1 MNKLNREKSP
11 YLLQH
16 KDNPVDWYPWCPEAF
31 LRAEREDR
39 PVFVSI
45 GYSTCHWCHVMAH
58 ESFEDPE
65 VAELLNAGFVCI
77 KVDREERPDVD
88 AVYMAACQAMT
99 GSGGWPL
106 TVCMDAKQVPF
117 FAGTYFPKRSRY
129 GQWGLMELLE
139 QVLQLWRTDRERLLA
154 SGRKVA
160 EALNPPQEAGGAP
173 EKEQLQEAYRWL
185 RRSFDSKW
193 GGFGTSP
200 KFPTPHN
207 LLFLMQFYRLEQ
219 KQKALDM
226 AESTLDAMARGGI
239 QDQIG
244 GGFSRYS
251 TDESWLIPHFEKML
265 YDNALL
271 ILAYLEA
278 YQLTRRARYED
289 TARRTADYVLEEL
302 TDPEGGFYCGQD
314 ADSDGVEGKYYVF
327 TQSEVLDLLG
337 RQDGAA
343 FCKLYGISQAGNFG
357 GKSVPN
363 RIGRKEEPWSRDD
376 PRLQRLRSYRRQRA
390 RLHTDDKILLSWNS
404 WMILALARAGRVLSE
419 SRYLEAARK
428 AQRFIRTHMQ
438 RGGRLF
444 LRYRDGEAAHGGQLE
459 DYAGYALALLELYD
473 ATYRPAYL
481 QEAVVWAE
489 QMQALF
495 EDPVHGGYYQTAR
508 DAEPLIARLKETYD
522 GAMPSG
528 NSVAAMVLVRLA
540 KLTGESCWQRG
551 ADRQLRFLA
560 GAMQFHPAGHC
571 FGQLAL
577 ALALYPGRQL
587 ICAGPAVPE
596 ELRAYSRTRP
606 ALGLD
611 ILYKSPEN
619 ERILAQCAPFTE
631 SYPVPQQGTVWYL
644 CENGACRAP
653 VTDWKQL
660 HLPEKF

>member
-200 KFPTPHN
+200 KFPTAHN

-289 TARRTADYVLEEL
+289 TARRTADYVLE
-302 TDPEGGFYCGQD
+302 GQ
-314 ADSDGVEGKYYVF
+314 S
-327 TQSEVLDLLG
+327 
-337 RQDGAA
+337 
-343 FCKLYGISQAGNFG
+343 
-357 GKSVPN
+357 
-363 RIGRKEEPWSRDD
+363 
-376 PRLQRLRSYRRQRA
+376 
-390 RLHTDDKILLSWNS
+390 
-404 WMILALARAGRVLSE
+404 
-419 SRYLEAARK
+419 
-428 AQRFIRTHMQ
+428 
-438 RGGRLF
+438 
-444 LRYRDGEAAHGGQLE
+444 
-459 DYAGYALALLELYD
+459 
-473 ATYRPAYL
+473 
-481 QEAVVWAE
+481 
-489 QMQALF
+489 
-495 EDPVHGGYYQTAR
+495 
-508 DAEPLIARLKETYD
+508 
-522 GAMPSG
+522 
-528 NSVAAMVLVRLA
+528 
-540 KLTGESCWQRG
+540 
-551 ADRQLRFLA
+551 
-560 GAMQFHPAGHC
+560 
-571 FGQLAL
+571 
-577 ALALYPGRQL
+577 
-587 ICAGPAVPE
+587 
-596 ELRAYSRTRP
+596 
-606 ALGLD
+606 
-611 ILYKSPEN
+611 
-619 ERILAQCAPFTE
+619 
-631 SYPVPQQGTVWYL
+631 
-644 CENGACRAP
+644 
-653 VTDWKQL
+653 
-660 HLPEKF
+660 